1 MSNSYFLLLKGIET
15 SMAVDRIISKQLPH
29 PYSNCGIDN
38 ENPEYLDSFLYK
50 MFENSNIQYSQQLC
64 IDLCLQTFFIDDC
77 NCTSNSFFSFFNIT
91 NCQTESQSI
100 CSFNTYLETILKNE
114 NFINQNCIENGLCPL
129 ECNHTEFR
137 ISQSYSKFSIGN
149 YVDYVLNHPG
159 FKSKYDEK
167 EMSLE
172 DVENGIVK
180 LNIYYD
186 SLTYT
191 ESTESVS
198 INFVSLFSSIG
209 GFMGLFLGMSVM
221 TLVEILEII
230 INILYETFLREKYKL
245 HF

>member
-1 MSNSYFLLLKGIET
+1 
-15 SMAVDRIISKQLPH
+15 MAVDRIISKQLPH

-38 ENPEYLDSFLYK
+38 ENPEYLGSFLYK

-91 NCQTESQSI
+91 NCKTESQSI

-137 ISQSYSKFSIGN
+137 ISQSYSKFSIEN
-149 YVDYVLNHPG
+149 YVDYILNHPG

-167 EMSLE
+167 EISLE

-230 INILYETFLREKYKL
+230 INIFYETFLCEKYKL

>member
-1 MSNSYFLLLKGIET
+1 
-15 SMAVDRIISKQLPH
+15 
-29 PYSNCGIDN
+29 
-38 ENPEYLDSFLYK
+38 
-50 MFENSNIQYSQQLC
+50 
-64 IDLCLQTFFIDDC
+64 
-77 NCTSNSFFSFFNIT
+77 
-91 NCQTESQSI
+91 
-100 CSFNTYLETILKNE
+100 
-114 NFINQNCIENGLCPL
+114 
-129 ECNHTEFR
+129 
-137 ISQSYSKFSIGN
+137 
-149 YVDYVLNHPG
+149 
-159 FKSKYDEK
+159 
-167 EMSLE
+167 MSLE